1 MEENYSTLEVT
12 LSEYLARFVME
23 RVKEGGYANESEY
36 ICALIE
42 EDLKRLDHATP

>member
-1 MEENYSTLEVT
+1 MEDNYSIIEVT
-12 LSEYLARFVME
+12 LPEDLARFVTE

-42 EDLKRLDHATP
+42 EDLKRWDNAKP